1 MCSRCCARC
10 AEGKEEEELAAQ
22 AKANTAG
29 ATAGQ
34 FDSKAEKGSRARVL
48 SIANPM
54 NAVSRA
60 TGSRRSDTA
69 APLYFPGAK
78 STALRNHAGVKF
90 KVYRVDSPEDI
101 SDPIT
106 IIFKLDLAAKQLR
119 TSNPSAASQKVS
131 RKYYP
136 LKGLDIDLWSF
147 DGKFGMS
154 LIERV
159 TKWGCCGTSGVERDY
174 VFVDEEERMRFCSLI
189 HALDDGVLPEGEI
202 EKVADTTPKA
212 ETPPLKLFV
221 STWNQGDTEPST
233 NLGGDW
239 LPTDGS
245 VDIFVIGT
253 QESPLNNAVGAGSGA
268 QKEWFKALQDAV
280 GDGYVAVATRSM
292 FQNFLWVATKR
303 EHAEKFSDV
312 ETFQAEQGLG
322 KIWGN
327 KGGTAVALRFNGY
340 KLAFVN
346 THLAAHAEKWEARN
360 EDIQNIVKEVHFG
373 NYQEVEFNTQYTT
386 FWLGDMNY
394 RVEMDRAEATELADA
409 GNLDALLE
417 KEQLK
422 REMGKGLMDGFVEGE
437 LTFRPTYK
445 MDPLAVTA
453 PVVSAPRPFSD
464 HKDRCPS
471 WTDRVLMKP
480 MPGHDISLTGYD
492 SAWKVTSSD
501 HDPVFAT
508 YEFNAPDIPKGGNY
522 RRFLLEM
529 GKLTVTDLT
538 NPGNT
543 LWLTIN
549 FPFLDDIK
557 KGVKF
562 KHQIAMVQKPGTCAH
577 TP

>member
-34 FDSKAEKGSRARVL
+34 FDANAEKGSRARVL

-202 EKVADTTPKA
+202 EKGEIVVKRHVDVRKRSSETCPGVARDAAWT
-212 ETPPLKLFV
+212 
-221 STWNQGDTEPST
+221 
-233 NLGGDW
+233 GG
-239 LPTDGS
+239 S
-245 VDIFVIGT
+245 ASF
-253 QESPLNNAVGAGSGA
+253 NNAIVSSSRTPAIEFG
-268 QKEWFKALQDAV
+268 
-280 GDGYVAVATRSM
+280 
-292 FQNFLWVATKR
+292 
-303 EHAEKFSDV
+303 
-312 ETFQAEQGLG
+312 FQAVCGL
-322 KIWGN
+322 
-327 KGGTAVALRFNGY
+327 
-340 KLAFVN
+340 
-346 THLAAHAEKWEARN
+346 
-360 EDIQNIVKEVHFG
+360 
-373 NYQEVEFNTQYTT
+373 
-386 FWLGDMNY
+386 
-394 RVEMDRAEATELADA
+394 
-409 GNLDALLE
+409 LLC
-417 KEQLK
+417 
-422 REMGKGLMDGFVEGE
+422 
-437 LTFRPTYK
+437 
-445 MDPLAVTA
+445 
-453 PVVSAPRPFSD
+453 
-464 HKDRCPS
+464 CP
-471 WTDRVLMKP
+471 
-480 MPGHDISLTGYD
+480 PGAS
-492 SAWKVTSSD
+492 
-501 HDPVFAT
+501 
-508 YEFNAPDIPKGGNY
+508 
-522 RRFLLEM
+522 
-529 GKLTVTDLT
+529 
-538 NPGNT
+538 
-543 LWLTIN
+543 
-549 FPFLDDIK
+549 
-557 KGVKF
+557 
-562 KHQIAMVQKPGTCAH
+562 C
-577 TP
+577 